1 MTSPTPQYTDFS
13 KDVLGRYSCNGL
25 DEALASATG
34 RPDGRPF
41 DIIVIGGGSFGPA
54 LAQHTLDSDT
64 FANHRILV
72 LDAGPFLFPE
82 HAQNLPMV
90 GVVAPPPVTVDPG
103 VPRAEVWGLPWRSN
117 IPGGFPGLAYCTGGR
132 SLFWGGWSP
141 QQLPAETPAGDWP
154 ASVLFDLRDRL
165 LNGETGYFHQ
175 AARQIGVTETNDF
188 IFGPMHRALR
198 RQLFEGLQNGAV
210 PNAIP
215 LDQLPEVLDL
225 PAGTP
230 AAARNQLK
238 LEAPLAVQGR
248 GPRSGFFPLNKFSG
262 MPLLMKATRQAWVDS
277 GGDDVRKR
285 LMVVPN
291 CHVTRLET
299 TVENG
304 VGQVR
309 VVHTNL
315 GSIPVP
321 DRGVVVLAAGT
332 IESTRLA
339 LLSFQGTLGYQLIG
353 TNLMAH
359 LRSNYTFA
367 VNRQALQ
374 YLNAAVQDL
383 QESALFVKGRK
394 NHDTDGSVG
403 HFHLQITAAGLQA
416 PGGNSE
422 VELFQAIPDIDL
434 LDQFQTVADDRI
446 VITLRG
452 IGEMQPQN
460 PASRITLSGEL
471 DEFGV
476 PRAFVQLG
484 DARSPATS
492 ADTPQTVNDRDL
504 WQAMDN
510 AADAVRDVIA
520 NGQPVEEVTPRVH
533 DGLGTTHHEGGTLWM
548 GEDPTASV
556 TTPNARFH
564 HVVNAYVA
572 GPALLPTM
580 GSPNPMLS
588 GVALARRLAEHLVAP
603 LAPPQLEAGF
613 AWLFDGSQASFA
625 NWAQAGPGSFQ
636 LVPGEQVLTAQPGND
651 IGLLS
656 YTPQRFGD
664 FILRL
669 QVRIDGRGDNSGVF
683 VRSFDPTQPP
693 ATLNDPR
700 AVANPAFVAVDAG
713 FEIQIDDLAQ
723 PDNLD
728 KHRTGAIYDIEIGQ
742 AAGQQDYR
750 RGSALQPGEW
760 NDLEIEVQGDTYTVR
775 LNGYQTSTFTNK
787 DPSRGLPPQIDPNS
801 GVIGLQEHTGQV
813 SFRAIRIKQLP

>member
-13 KDVLGRYSCNGL
+13 KDVLGRYVCNGL
-25 DEALASATG
+25 DEALASTTG
-34 RPDGRPF
+34 RPDARPF
-41 DIIVIGGGSFGPA
+41 DIIVVGGGSFGPS
-54 LAQHTLDSDT
+54 LAQHALDLDG
-64 FANHRILV
+64 FGNHRILV
-72 LDAGPFLFPE
+72 LEAGPFVFPE
-82 HAQNLPMV
+82 HVQNLPMV

-117 IPGGFPGLAYCTGGR
+117 VPDGFPGLAYCTGGR

-141 QQLPAETPAGDWP
+141 QLLQAETPADRWP
-154 ASVLFDLRDRL
+154 ASVLFDLRNRQL
-165 LNGETGYFHQ
+165 GTEQGYFHQ

-188 IFGPMHRALR
+188 VFGAMHEALR
-198 RQLFEGLQNGAV
+198 QQLFDGLQANGV
-210 PNAIP
+210 PNAVP
-215 LDQLPEVLDL
+215 LNQLPQVLDL
-225 PAGTP
+225 PPGTP
-230 AAARNQLK
+230 AAMGEQLK

-262 MPLLMKATRQAWVDS
+262 MPLLMKAARQAWVDS

-299 TVENG
+299 AVDGG

-309 VVHTNL
+309 VVHTSL
-315 GSIPVP
+315 GPIPVP

-339 LLSFQGTLGYQLIG
+339 LLSFPGTLGDQLIG

-359 LRSNYTFA
+359 MRSNYTFR
-367 VNRQALQ
+367 VPRQALQ
-374 YLNAAVQDL
+374 QLDPAVADL

-394 NHDTDGSVG
+394 SHQDGSVS
-403 HFHLQITAAGLQA
+403 HFHLQITAAGLSA

-434 LDQFQTVADDRI
+434 LDQFQAIADDRV

-452 IGEMQPQN
+452 VGEMQAQN
-460 PASRITLSGEL
+460 PASRITLSNES

-484 DARSPATS
+484 DARGQATP
-492 ADTPQTVNDRDL
+492 ADTPQTVNDREL

-520 NGQPVEEVTPRVH
+520 NGQQVEEVSPRVR
-533 DGLGTTHHEGGTLWM
+533 DGLGSTHHESGTLWM

-564 HVVNAYVA
+564 HVVNTYAI

-613 AWLFDGSQASFA
+613 AWLFDGTEATFA
-625 NWAQAGPGSFQ
+625 DWAQAGPGSFQ

-651 IGLLS
+651 IGLLY
-656 YTPQRFGD
+656 YTPKRFGD

-683 VRSFDPTQPP
+683 IRSFDPTQPP

-700 AVANPAFVAVDAG
+700 VAANPAYVAVDTG

-728 KHRTGAIYDIEIGQ
+728 KHRTGAIYDIELGP
-742 AAGQQDYR
+742 AAGQQTYR

-760 NDLEIEVQGDTYTVR
+760 NDLEIEVQGASYTAR
-775 LNGYQTSTFTNK
+775 LNGYQTSSFTNK
-787 DPSRGLPPQIDPNS
+787 DPNRGLPPQADPNS
-801 GVIGLQEHTGQV
+801 GVIGLQEHTGRV

>member
-13 KDVLGRYSCNGL
+13 KDVLGRYTCNGL
-25 DEALASATG
+25 DEALASTTG
-34 RPDGRPF
+34 RPDARPF
-41 DIIVIGGGSFGPA
+41 DIIVVGGGSFGAA
-54 LAQHTLDSDT
+54 LAQHALDRDA
-64 FANHRILV
+64 FGNHRILV
-72 LDAGPFLFPE
+72 LEAGPFVFAE
-82 HAQNLPMV
+82 HVQNLPMV
-90 GVVAPPPVTVDPG
+90 GVAAPPPITVDPG

-117 IPGGFPGLAYCTGGR
+117 VPGGFPGLAYCTGGR

-141 QQLPAETPAGDWP
+141 QLLQAETPADRWP
-154 ASVLFDLRDRL
+154 AGVLGDLRTRVLD
-165 LNGETGYFHQ
+165 GEPGGYFHQ

-188 IFGPMHRALR
+188 IFGAMHHALR
-198 RQLFEGLQNGAV
+198 RQVFDGLQAGAV

-215 LDQLPEVLDL
+215 LNQLPVVLDL
-225 PAGTP
+225 PAGVAP
-230 AAARNQLK
+230 ATREQLK

-262 MPLLMKATRQAWVDS
+262 MPLLMKAARQAWADS

-285 LMVVPN
+285 LMVVSN
-291 CHVTRLET
+291 CHVTGLET
-299 TVENG
+299 TVDSG

-309 VVHTNL
+309 AVHTNL
-315 GSIPVP
+315 GPIPVP

-339 LLSFQGTLGYQLIG
+339 LLAFQGTLGYGLIG

-359 LRSNYTFA
+359 MRSNYTFR
-367 VNRQALQ
+367 VPRQALQ
-374 YLNAAVQDL
+374 HLGAGVQDL

-394 NHDTDGSVG
+394 PHADGSVS
-403 HFHLQITAAGLQA
+403 HFHLQITAAGLHA

-434 LDQFQTVADDRI
+434 LDQFRAIADDRV

-452 IGEMQPQN
+452 VGEMQPQN
-460 PASRITLSGEL
+460 PASRITLSGEP

-476 PRAFVQLG
+476 QRAFIQLG
-484 DARSPATS
+484 DARGPATPAES
-492 ADTPQTVNDRDL
+492 IQTQNDRDL
-504 WQAMDN
+504 WQAMDS
-510 AADAVRDVIA
+510 AADAVRDVITA
-520 NGQPVEEVTPRVH
+520 GQPFEEVSARVR
-533 DGLGTTHHEGGTLWM
+533 DGLGSTHHESGTLWM

-564 HVVNAYVA
+564 HVVNAYA
-572 GPALLPTM
+572 IGPALLPTM

-588 GVALARRLAEHLVAP
+588 GVALARRLGDHLVAP
-603 LAPPQLEAGF
+603 LAPPALENGF
-613 AWLFDGSQASFA
+613 TWLFDGTPASFA
-625 NWAQAGPGSFQ
+625 NWAQAGPGSFE
-636 LVPGEQVLTAQPGND
+636 LVGGELVLTAHPGSD
-651 IGLLS
+651 LGLLY
-656 YTPQRFGD
+656 YTAQRFGD
-664 FILRL
+664 FLLRL

-683 VRSFDPTQPP
+683 VRSHDPTQPP

-700 AVANPAFVAVDAG
+700 VAADPAFVAVDTG
-713 FEIQIDDLAQ
+713 FEVQIDDAAG

-728 KHRTGAIYDIEIGQ
+728 KHRTGAIYGIDVGQ

-760 NDLEIEVQGDTYTVR
+760 NDLEIEVQGDTYTAR
-775 LNGYQTSTFTNK
+775 LNGYQTTTFTNK
-787 DPSRGLPPQIDPNS
+787 DPNRGLPPQAGPNS
-801 GVIGLQEHTGQV
+801 GFIGLQEHTGLV